1 MLRRFLV
8 KNRGWGLTILRV
20 VVGIVFVMHGG
31 QKIFVI
37 GIQHVAGMF
46 ASLGIP
52 EPLASAVVVSLVES
66 LGGIALIVGLATR
79 WAALLIAI
87 DMVVA
92 ILKVHLPHGFF
103 GPGGFE
109 YPLTLLAANL
119 ALLVSGPGA
128 AAMENRIG
136 HRPL

>member
-1 MLRRFLV
+1 V
-8 KNRGWGLTILRV
+8 KSSGWELTILRV
-20 VVGIVFVMHGG
+20 VVGIVFAMHGG

-46 ASLGIP
+46 GSLGIP
-52 EPLASAVVVSLVES
+52 LPITSAVVVSLVEF
-66 LGGIALIVGLATR
+66 LGGIALILGLATR

-87 DMVVA
+87 DMAVA
-92 ILKVHLPHGFF
+92 VLKVHLPHGFF

-119 ALLVSGPGA
+119 ALVLSGPGA

>member
-1 MLRRFLV
+1 
-8 KNRGWGLTILRV
+8 
-20 VVGIVFVMHGG
+20 
-31 QKIFVI
+31 
-37 GIQHVAGMF
+37 
-46 ASLGIP
+46 
-52 EPLASAVVVSLVES
+52 LVES

-103 GPGGFE
+103 GPDGFE

-119 ALLVSGPGA
+119 ALLVNGPGA
-128 AAMENRIG
+128 AAIENRIG

>member
-1 MLRRFLV
+1 M
-8 KNRGWGLTILRV
+8 KSSGWELTILRV
-20 VVGIVFVMHGG
+20 VVGIVFAMHGG

-46 ASLGIP
+46 GSLGIP
-52 EPLASAVVVSLVES
+52 LPITSAVVVSLVEF
-66 LGGIALIVGLATR
+66 LGGIALILGLATR

-87 DMVVA
+87 DMAVA
-92 ILKVHLPHGFF
+92 VLKVHLPHGFF

-119 ALLVSGPGA
+119 ALVLSGPGA